1 MTEKTVLLQSVD
13 PARTVAFTGY
23 RPQKI
28 MESVNSRMTKVNQ
41 QYDYNTIY
49 LIILNSSLYYLIFM
63 PIISL
68 ILDYFS
74 FNIITKN
81 YQKYKLIYAEDGKK
95 EIELNS
101 KTI

>member
-41 QYDYNTIY
+41 
-49 LIILNSSLYYLIFM
+49 
-63 PIISL
+63 
-68 ILDYFS
+68 
-74 FNIITKN
+74 
-81 YQKYKLIYAEDGKK
+81 
-95 EIELNS
+95 
-101 KTI
+101 